1 MATNKLMIEIGAK
14 DMASKVFK
22 NLSASTVAFGVALGN
37 LASKAITAGING
49 LRRWVD
55 EALEAEK
62 ANVMLDASLRGIG
75 QYTPQLAK
83 QYRDLANAIQDETGA
98 SDEAGKANIAL
109 LASLG
114 VMPENMAAAARGVQ
128 ALNSLNV
135 EGSMAAKAMAR
146 ALDGDMSGFD
156 RLSAAVRSATTDQEK
171 AVEIGKFL
179 QAGYEQQKASLQTV
193 GGAWQALKGRIGD
206 AREDML
212 GAIFEGLQLGK
223 TFDGMQSSLGAFL
236 KSDTFKNFTARLRDG
251 AAYAVS
257 IGKALSAKG
266 GASEVFGELGNV
278 ILAALQDG
286 ADYLAK
292 KISGALGGNALST
305 AALGAKGFLKGLFA
319 GDVQGTMGSALGDS
333 IANSFGSG
341 ENRLD
346 AAIAKLKSAITK
358 NATVVEESASVAED
372 VLNIE
377 DEIAMVDILT
387 LAAKKKK
394 VELENEAVIEKMVQ
408 NDLQANI
415 TRADEE
421 IERAKRLEAEASQ
434 NAARNANAAK
444 ANARQGIGEWIA
456 NSAKANADL
465 KAFDKSEAK
474 QRRYLARLEE
484 KQGRG
489 VVLSERDQAALDA
502 ANRRKG
508 QLGALLGA
516 DDAWKKEATD
526 FQKQQGK
533 WEDEKI
539 RLQKLM
545 ESHLDSMSKDLKETL
560 KDQ

>member
-75 QYTPQLAK
+75 QYTPQLAQ

-135 EGSMAAKAMAR
+135 EGSTAAKAMAR
-146 ALDGDMSGFD
+146 ALEGDMSGFD
-156 RLSAAVRSATTDQEK
+156 RLSAAVRMATTDQEK
-171 AVEIGKFL
+171 AVQIGKFL
-179 QAGYEQQKASLQTV
+179 QAGYEQQKSSLQTV

-223 TFDGMQSSLGAFL
+223 TFDGMQSSIGAFL
-236 KSDTFKNFTARLRDG
+236 KSDTFKNFTDRLREGAAFAKDIFASISNGGFKETAQGFGNIILGALKDG
-251 AAYAVS
+251 AEYIGVKISNAFSGAKSMFGETRVKIATMAGTPEAEARAVVYGNQS
-257 IGKALSAKG
+257 KFEGGNLKKAMDEWVSVVHKNAANVAETVTKTEEIAKVTESVTIAETLIAAQKQKAL
-266 GASEVFGELGNV
+266 EL
-278 ILAALQDG
+278 LQD
-286 ADYLAK
+286 
-292 KISGALGGNALST
+292 SNAER
-305 AALGAKGFLKGLFA
+305 
-319 GDVQGTMGSALGDS
+319 M
-333 IANSFGSG
+333 I
-341 ENRLD
+341 
-346 AAIAKLKSAITK
+346 
-358 NATVVEESASVAED
+358 
-372 VLNIE
+372 
-377 DEIAMVDILT
+377 
-387 LAAKKKK
+387 
-394 VELENEAVIEKMVQ
+394 
-408 NDLQANI
+408 QANHEERI
-415 TRADEE
+415 TQLDGE
-421 IERAKRLEAEASQ
+421 IERAKKLEAEATQ

-516 DDAWKKEATD
+516 DEAWKKEATD

-560 KDQ
+560 RDQG